1 MAAAGSIL
9 IIIGAAAIRSEQPGF
24 DMLLIGLAL
33 FFLGF
38 IFWNRWRSK
47 ERRST
52 RFSKFRIKPEREMKK
67 ERKADNRWEDPFDE

>member
-9 IIIGAAAIRSEQPGF
+9 IIIGTAAIRSEQPGF

-52 RFSKFRIKPEREMKK
+52 RFSKFRIKPESEMKK